1 MDRPLTIR
9 SAVLIGYST
18 LARSVGLDPARMAK
32 QAGVSLAALT
42 APDAIVPA
50 RSAYRLLELSAS
62 ESGVEDFGLRLA
74 QQRGLSHLGALGLV
88 SRDEPDVRSALGRIA
103 SGLNLHSTCTR
114 LDVQVGGDVAILA
127 LTLLADGEAVIRQA
141 TETAVSQLFQDLV
154 ALQDRRWRPLNVQ
167 FIHAAGTNT
176 RSHRAMF
183 GCPVAFSGEQNAI
196 IMRSSDLD
204 RPVSG
209 ADPGFRTYADALA
222 SRLAPVED
230 KNSVAPTKQ
239 AIASLLPKGTC
250 TSRAVAQ
257 LMGIDRRT
265 LQRRLGEA
273 DTDFSAI
280 LFSMR
285 MELAE
290 QYLRAGS
297 LSMADIS
304 TLLGFNSPRSFS
316 RWFSE
321 RYGCTP
327 TRWRTQEGSPMATS
341 AMSPRS

>member
-9 SAVLIGYST
+9 SSVLIGYST
-18 LARSVGLDPARMAK
+18 LARSVGLDPTRMATR
-32 QAGVSLAALT
+32 AGVNLRALT
-42 APDAIVPA
+42 TPDAIVPA
-50 RSAYRLLELSAS
+50 RGAYRLMELSAR

-74 QQRGLSHLGALGLV
+74 RQRGLSHLGALGLV
-88 SRDEPDVRSALGRIA
+88 TRDEPDVRSALGRIV

-114 LDVQVGGDVAILA
+114 LDVQVGGDIAILA
-127 LTLLADGEAVIRQA
+127 LTLLADGELAIRQA
-141 TETAVSQLFQDLV
+141 TETAVAQLFRDLV
-154 ALQDRRWRPLNVQ
+154 VLLDPRWRPLNVQ

-183 GCPVAFSGEQNAI
+183 GCPVTFSSERNAI

-222 SRLAPVED
+222 SGLAPVED
-230 KNSVAPTKQ
+230 RNSVALTKQ

-280 LFSMR
+280 LASIR
-285 MELAE
+285 SELAE

-297 LSMADIS
+297 VSMADIS

-327 TRWRTQEGSPMATS
+327 TQRRRQEVSRGAAFDSELK
-341 AMSPRS
+341 